1 MSQRPKTY
9 TNDEKEMTIWNMHRH
24 RQILLMALS
33 FVFCWAPFGWV
44 YLVKLIGI
52 RDIDS
57 RARSDMVPLL
67 CVKLGSAVI
76 NPLIYVFENTK
87 VRSMMKDPL
96 LTIFIILKLRMDFYG
111 VWIRLIIIF
120 QLPITDEA
128 KDGNTAEIN
137 SRPDRVLP
145 ISTPMIRRFSV

>member
-1 MSQRPKTY
+1 
-9 TNDEKEMTIWNMHRH
+9 MTIWNMRRH

-87 VRSMMKDPL
+87 VITNYL
-96 LTIFIILKLRMDFYG
+96 LHLSPQLILKLRMDFYC
-111 VWIRLIIIF
+111 L
-120 QLPITDEA
+120 
-128 KDGNTAEIN
+128 
-137 SRPDRVLP
+137 
-145 ISTPMIRRFSV
+145 

>member
-9 TNDEKEMTIWNMHRH
+9 NNDEKEMNIWNMHRH

-96 LTIFIILKLRMDFYG
+96 LTIFEPIETTDGFLRC
-111 VWIRLIIIF
+111 L
-120 QLPITDEA
+120 
-128 KDGNTAEIN
+128 NTFN
-137 SRPDRVLP
+137 HY
-145 ISTPMIRRFSV
+145 FSASNT

>member
-1 MSQRPKTY
+1 
-9 TNDEKEMTIWNMHRH
+9 MTIWQMRRH

-76 NPLIYVFENTK
+76 NPLIYVFENSK
-87 VRSMMKDPL
+87 VRSMVKD
-96 LTIFIILKLRMDFYG
+96 
-111 VWIRLIIIF
+111 V
-120 QLPITDEA
+120 
-128 KDGNTAEIN
+128 IN
-137 SRPDRVLP
+137 STFIDIETMDGFLLSRNEFDHYFLASSNR
-145 ISTPMIRRFSV
+145 

>member
-9 TNDEKEMTIWNMHRH
+9 NNDEKEMNIWNMHRH

-96 LTIFIILKLRMDFYG
+96 LTIFIETTGGFLCL
-111 VWIRLIIIF
+111 
-120 QLPITDEA
+120 
-128 KDGNTAEIN
+128 
-137 SRPDRVLP
+137 
-145 ISTPMIRRFSV
+145 

>member
-9 TNDEKEMTIWNMHRH
+9 NNDEKEMNIWNMHRH

-87 VRSMMKDPL
+87 VRSMMKDPPPYY
-96 LTIFIILKLRMDFYG
+96 IKIHYGWKLWMDFMS
-111 VWIRLIIIF
+111 LNKF
-120 QLPITDEA
+120 DHSFLA
-128 KDGNTAEIN
+128 SNN
-137 SRPDRVLP
+137 
-145 ISTPMIRRFSV
+145 

>member
-9 TNDEKEMTIWNMHRH
+9 NNDEKGMNIWNMHRH

-87 VRSMMKDPL
+87 VRSMMKGQV
-96 LTIFIILKLRMDFYG
+96 LTTF
-111 VWIRLIIIF
+111 
-120 QLPITDEA
+120 
-128 KDGNTAEIN
+128 
-137 SRPDRVLP
+137 
-145 ISTPMIRRFSV
+145 

>member
-1 MSQRPKTY
+1 
-9 TNDEKEMTIWNMHRH
+9 
-24 RQILLMALS
+24 MALS

-87 VRSMMKDPL
+87 VRSMMKDPPF
-96 LTIFIILKLRMDFYG
+96 TIFIET
-111 VWIRLIIIF
+111 
-120 QLPITDEA
+120 TD
-128 KDGNTAEIN
+128 GFLLCLNTF
-137 SRPDRVLP
+137 DHY
-145 ISTPMIRRFSV
+145 FSASNN

>member
-1 MSQRPKTY
+1 MIRNNINSQNKNTKFSSAQTIHIFSQHRKTY
-9 TNDEKEMTIWNMHRH
+9 NHDEKEMTIWQMRRH

-76 NPLIYVFENTK
+76 NPLIYVFENSK
-87 VRSMMKDPL
+87 VRSMVKD
-96 LTIFIILKLRMDFYG
+96 
-111 VWIRLIIIF
+111 V
-120 QLPITDEA
+120 
-128 KDGNTAEIN
+128 IN
-137 SRPDRVLP
+137 STFNYGRIFTL
-145 ISTPMIRRFSV
+145 SQ

>member
-1 MSQRPKTY
+1 MSQHRKTNN
-9 TNDEKEMTIWNMHRH
+9 NDEKEMTILNMRRH

-33 FVFCWAPFGWV
+33 FVFCWAPFGWI

-87 VRSMMKDPL
+87 VITNCL
-96 LTIFIILKLRMDFYG
+96 LHLSPQLL
-111 VWIRLIIIF
+111 LIETTNGLLLSLNKF
-120 QLPITDEA
+120 GHCFLA
-128 KDGNTAEIN
+128 SSN
-137 SRPDRVLP
+137 R
-145 ISTPMIRRFSV
+145 